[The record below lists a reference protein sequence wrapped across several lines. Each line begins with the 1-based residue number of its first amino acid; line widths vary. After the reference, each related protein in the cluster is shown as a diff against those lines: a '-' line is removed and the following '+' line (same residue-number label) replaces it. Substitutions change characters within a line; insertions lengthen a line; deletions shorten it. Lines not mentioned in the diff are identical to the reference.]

1 MGTIQ
6 SRIIGSGLFFLFIL
20 LSGFWLSHYGR
31 PLNGFILTL
40 HKLISVA
47 AIVWLGVTVRRINQG
62 AALGGMAWLAV
73 IVSGLFFLG
82 TIATGGLLS
91 IEKTMPAVVLRLHQ
105 VTPYLTTLSSVA
117 TLYFLSGR

>member
-6 SRIIGSGLFFLFIL
+6 SRVIGAGLFFLFIL
-20 LSGFWLSHYGR
+20 LSGFWLSHAGG
-31 PLNGFILTL
+31 PLNGLILTI

-47 AIVWLGVTVRRINQG
+47 AIVWLGVTVHRVNQG